1 MTIICALAA
10 ILIWSS
16 LASLS
21 VSLAGIPPL
30 MLIGCSLLIGGAL
43 SVPWRRHWNLDW
55 KTISVGCY
63 GMLLYHL
70 LFVLALRNAP
80 PVNANIVH
88 YSWPMLIVLLSPVVL
103 KEFRLEAVHWICAL
117 IGFGGAGLAIT
128 SASTTGFFQWEWGYL
143 FAFAAALV
151 WSTYSLA
158 LKRMANSSTADV
170 GLACLISG
178 GIAIG
183 LHFLFEPTP
192 ILQPLQFLQIS
203 LLGLGSMGG
212 AFYLWAYALKSGD
225 PRVIGVMAN
234 ATPLISSAL
243 LVANGYGSFTWSL
256 AFSAIL
262 VSAASL
268 LVLLKMPRK
277 SLKFQEG

>member
-21 VSLAGIPPL
+21 VSLAGVPPL
-30 MLIGCSLLIGGAL
+30 MLIGCSLLIGGML
-43 SVPWRRHWNLDW
+43 SVPWKRHWNLNW
-55 KTISVGCY
+55 KTISVGCS

-70 LFVLALRNAP
+70 LFILALRNAP

-88 YSWPMLIVLLSPVVL
+88 YSWPMLIVLLSPIVL
-103 KEFRLEAVHWICAL
+103 KKFRLEAVHWICAL
-117 IGFGGAGLAIT
+117 IGFGGAGLAIA
-128 SASTTGFFQWEWGYL
+128 SASTTGLFQWESGYF

-151 WSTYSLA
+151 WSTYSLM

-170 GLACLISG
+170 GLACLLSG

-192 ILQPLQFLQIS
+192 TLQPMQFLQIA
-203 LLGLGSMGG
+203 LLGLGSMGV

-243 LVANGYGSFTWSL
+243 LVANGYGSFSWPL
-256 AFSAIL
+256 VFSAVL
-262 VSAASL
+262 VSTASL
-268 LVLLKMPRK
+268 FVVLRIPSK
-277 SLKFQEG
+277 SPQLQED

>member
-1 MTIICALAA
+1 MTILCALAA

-21 VSLAGIPPL
+21 VSLAAVPPL

-43 SVPWRRHWNLDW
+43 SLPWRRHWSLDW
-55 KTISVGCY
+55 KTIAVGCY

-70 LFVLALRNAP
+70 LFILALRHAP
-80 PVNANIVH
+80 PVNANVVH
-88 YSWPMLIVLLSPVVL
+88 YSWPMLIVLLSPLVL
-103 KEFRLEAVHWICAL
+103 KECRLETVHWICAL
-117 IGFGGAGLAIT
+117 IGFSGAGLAIA
-128 SASTTGFFQWEWGYL
+128 SASTTGLFQWEWGYS
-143 FAFAAALV
+143 FAFGAALV

-170 GLACLISG
+170 GLACLLSG

-192 ILQPLQFLQIS
+192 ILQPSQLLQIA
-203 LLGLGSMGG
+203 LLGTGSMGV
-212 AFYLWAYALKSGD
+212 AFYLWAHALKSGD

-234 ATPLISSAL
+234 ATPLISSAV

-256 AFSAIL
+256 VLSAML
-262 VSAASL
+262 VSMASL
-268 LVLLKMPRK
+268 LVLLKTPFK
-277 SLKFQEG
+277 SLQLKAD